1 MKSSILKFIVP
12 AIAGIAICFVS
23 LSAPAVAGGIS
34 MASDLDTAAK
44 LSPCAER
51 SLSAVTQPL
60 ADRTAEPPR
69 EIELAHGTWHPCA
82 NDANACGA
90 GHSCCEGHCVK
101 GACGD

>member
-1 MKSSILKFIVP
+1 MNSLILKFGISTL
-12 AIAGIAICFVS
+12 AGIALCIAALPTV
-23 LSAPAVAGGIS
+23 AVAGELRTGSELAI
-34 MASDLDTAAK
+34 ASY
-44 LSPCAER
+44 LSPCAEK

-60 ADRTAEPPR
+60 DERTVEPPR
-69 EIELAHGTWHPCA
+69 EIQLAHGTWHPCA